1 MYNRVLLKL
10 SGEAFSGEG
19 KKGLYPLMGDYI
31 VKEIV
36 KVVKKGIKLGIV
48 VGAGNLFRG
57 EELSYVGSL
66 YADQIGMMG
75 TVINSLY
82 LCSILKK
89 RNIDSV
95 VMSHVTNL
103 PSVERLTYRAIEE
116 AFSKNQVVIFGGG
129 TSNPLFTTDTAA
141 ALRAAEMEAEVL
153 IKGTKV
159 DGVYSKDPKKF
170 SGVEK
175 FSHLTFDDAI
185 KLELNIMDTSAFALC
200 KAHSIPIMVMDF
212 FKSDNFLRT
221 VMQEN
226 IGTLLTNDK
235 R

>member
-1 MYNRVLLKL
+1 MYKRVLLKI

-19 KKGLYPLMGDYI
+19 KKGLDPQMGEYI
-31 VKEIV
+31 VNEIKDVVEKGV
-36 KVVKKGIKLGIV
+36 KVGIV

-57 EELSYVGSL
+57 EELSYVGSI

-75 TVINSLY
+75 TIINSLY
-82 LCSILKK
+82 LSSALRRHGIK
-89 RNIDSV
+89 SV

-103 PSVERLTYRAIEE
+103 PSVERLTYDLIEE
-116 AFSKNQVVIFGGG
+116 TFARNKVAIFGGG

-141 ALRAAEMEAEVL
+141 ALRAAEMEAEIL

-170 SGVEK
+170 SDAQR
-175 FSHLTFDDAI
+175 FSHLSFEEAI

-200 KAHSIPIMVMDF
+200 KAHSIPILVMNF
-212 FKSDNFLRT
+212 FEKGNFLKSVT
-221 VMQEN
+221 GEN
-226 IGTLLTNDK
+226 VGTMLMN
-235 R
+235 

>member
-1 MYNRVLLKL
+1 MYSRVLLKL

-19 KKGLYPLMGDYI
+19 KKGLDPLMGDYI
-31 VKEIV
+31 VKEID
-36 KVVKKGIKLGIV
+36 KVVKRGVKLGIV

-57 EELSYVGSL
+57 EELSYVGSI

-75 TVINSLY
+75 TIINSLY
-82 LCSILKK
+82 LCSALKK
-89 RNIDSV
+89 KGIESV

-103 PSVERLTYRAIEE
+103 PSVERLTYRTIEE
-116 AFSKNQVVIFGGG
+116 AFFKNQVVIFGGG

-141 ALRAAEMEAEVL
+141 ALRAAEMNAEVL
-153 IKGTKV
+153 IKATKV

-170 SGVEK
+170 SDVEK
-175 FSHLTFDDAI
+175 FSRLTFDDAI

-200 KAHSIPIMVMDF
+200 KARSIPIIVMDF

-221 VMQEN
+221 VMEEK
-226 IGTLLTNDK
+226 IGTLLTNGK
-235 R
+235 K